1 MNPESSLPE
10 EQNEENSNQNS
21 DPEYII
27 VVKEKSSYKIYTS
40 FYDFDLTNKDIA
52 ICHPDDYFD
61 NPLDAGYMVIMDAKS
76 VKVIG
81 LVDIQ
86 SLIKSGVVPEE
97 LKNKI
102 ENAVPLSVEWAPNP
116 VNKIIFTNEQK
127 KIHPT
132 QDFIDGAMYYGID
145 KSDTFKFVSSN
156 RQLLNTDDLAKQ
168 HIILKSEDADYFRF
182 SKLGLIPYLDNRRR
196 VDPNMLYDK
205 INGYIRRYIF
215 LKDPKEYSFL
225 TLWIMGTYIYRLFR
239 YFPYVHLNAEKGSGK
254 STLMATLEP
263 IAFNGKI
270 IIETTGPALFRE
282 VHNNGS
288 TLFIDEAEE
297 FGGKSSGTSSIRSI
311 LNAGFSKNGSVTRA
325 KINYFVYS
333 PKMFA
338 SINPLDDVLSSR
350 AVTIKLTRPLPEEK
364 VDKYIDNPPTI
375 LLQNEIRDELYI
387 FGLDFA
393 NEIYDRYCQDLM
405 NEHFCQHLSGRAF
418 DLWVPI
424 MLIAEIVENYSKFT
438 KKALMDVID
447 LSKQS
452 MQVRKEEGN
461 ADSDLMNML
470 TIYDEMQSSIKPLK
484 SENDDDYYLTHE
496 VYDFAKESKLIPSG
510 LSKTKFT
517 KKLCSNLNAK
527 SVPVK
532 HKNKTKRAYK
542 ICKSEVADLMLR
554 YEFDATNMA

>member
-21 DPEYII
+21 DLEYII
-27 VVKEKSSYKIYTS
+27 LVKENSSYNIYTS

-52 ICHPDDYFD
+52 ICHHSDKFD
-61 NPLDAGYMVIMDAKS
+61 IPLDQGYVVIKDVKS
-76 VKVIG
+76 VKIIG
-81 LVDIQ
+81 FVDIQ
-86 SLIKSGVVPEE
+86 SVVDSGVVSEE
-97 LKNKI
+97 LKKRIEEAKPLPLEFAQDPLNKLNLTI
-102 ENAVPLSVEWAPNP
+102 N
-116 VNKIIFTNEQK
+116 QK

-132 QDFIDGAMYYGID
+132 QDFNNGVMYYGIN
-145 KSDTFKFVSSN
+145 KLNNISFISSN
-156 RQLLNTDDLAKQ
+156 RKLVNSDDLLNQGISLT
-168 HIILKSEDADYFRF
+168 SEDAKTFRF
-182 SKLGLIPYLDNRRR
+182 SKLGIAPYLQDDYSI
-196 VDPNMLYDK
+196 DPCKLYDK
-205 INGYIRRYIF
+205 INSYIRRYIF
-215 LKDPKEYSFL
+215 LKDPKEYTFL

-263 IAFNGKI
+263 IAFNGKRVVNPT
-270 IIETTGPALFRE
+270 EAALIRE

-288 TLFIDEAEE
+288 TVFIDEAEA
-297 FGGKSSGTSSIRSI
+297 FDNKSRGKSPISSI
-311 LNAGFSKNGSVTRA
+311 LNDSFQMPGIVLRA
-325 KINYFVYS
+325 NISYYVYS

-338 SINPLDDVLSSR
+338 SINPLNDTLSSR

-364 VDKYIDNPPTI
+364 VDKYIDNPSTKR
-375 LLQNEIRDELYI
+375 LQNEIRDELYI

-393 NEIYDRYCQDLM
+393 NEIYDRYCQDLVSYSL
-405 NEHFCQHLSGRAF
+405 FKHLSGRAY
-418 DLWVPI
+418 DLWIPI
-424 MLIAEIVENYSKFT
+424 MLIAEIVENYSKIT
-438 KKALMDVID
+438 KAALKDVID

-452 MQVRKEEGN
+452 MQARKEEGN

-470 TIYDEMQSSIKPLK
+470 TIYDEMQSSLKPLK